1 MPDKNI
7 IDMELYASI
16 GNQIKTARKIKGIS
30 LDTLSELIGGA
41 KTKSTLKRY
50 EDGTSR
56 IEVDIL
62 KAICDQIGL
71 NYLDVISNARESL
84 NKSTDEIKPVN
95 IIYNDYFPLHYCTNL
110 SAGSPSELLEAE
122 PDAIV
127 YVPIKFQSR
136 KKRLHAFLVNG
147 TSMNNVIEDGS
158 IVIAEEV
165 PDTVIKEG
173 TIVVAW
179 FDGEATVKR
188 IYPGDTQV
196 TLMPDSTDKG
206 HQPII
211 VNTQETQI
219 YIFGRVIWHMNPD
232 DIADYY

>member
-1 MPDKNI
+1 M
-7 IDMELYASI
+7 
-16 GNQIKTARKIKGIS
+16 
-30 LDTLSELIGGA
+30 
-41 KTKSTLKRY
+41 
-50 EDGTSR
+50 
-56 IEVDIL
+56 
-62 KAICDQIGL
+62 
-71 NYLDVISNARESL
+71 
-84 NKSTDEIKPVN
+84 KPVVN
-95 IIYNDYFPLHYCTNL
+95 IILERGINMDAGDVIKKLRIEHNLTQEQLGEKLGVQKSAIAKYENGRVENLKRSTIQKMAELFDVSPLLFLGFDDEQLKSKYKIVFDDYFPLHYCTNL
-110 SAGSPSELLEAE
+110 SAGSPTELLEAE
-122 PDAIV
+122 PDAVV
-127 YVPIKFQSR
+127 YVPIKFQNR
-136 KKRLHAFLVNG
+136 KKRLHAFQVNG

-232 DIADYY
+232 DIEKYY

>member
-1 MPDKNI
+1 MESVQDKIKKRRKELGLSLEDVAKALNVNRSTVLRYESKSIEKMPIDVIPPLAKILKCSPEYLMGWEDNKLKPINI
-7 IDMELYASI
+7 IFD
-16 GNQIKTARKIKGIS
+16 
-30 LDTLSELIGGA
+30 
-41 KTKSTLKRY
+41 
-50 EDGTSR
+50 
-56 IEVDIL
+56 
-62 KAICDQIGL
+62 
-71 NYLDVISNARESL
+71 
-84 NKSTDEIKPVN
+84 
-95 IIYNDYFPLHYCTNL
+95 DYFPLHYCTNL
-110 SAGSPSELLEAE
+110 SAGSPTELLEAE
-122 PDAIV
+122 PDAVV
-127 YVPIKFQSR
+127 YVPIKFQNR
-136 KKRLHAFLVNG
+136 KKRLHAFQVNG
-147 TSMNNVIEDGS
+147 TSMNNVIQDGS
-158 IVIAEEV
+158 IVVAEEV

>member
-1 MPDKNI
+1 MRT
-7 IDMELYASI
+7 I
-16 GNQIKTARKIKGIS
+16 GDTIKLLREERRLSQQQLADVLKVARSTIS
-30 LDTLSELIGGA
+30 M
-41 KTKSTLKRY
+41 Y
-50 EDGTSR
+50 ESGSR
-56 IEVDIL
+56 IPDDDMKEI
-62 KAICDQIGL
+62 ICDYFNVDM
-71 NYLDVISNARESL
+71 NYLFGKTNTRNSYREENETL
-84 NKSTDEIKPVN
+84 TPVN
-95 IIYNDYFPLHYCTNL
+95 IIYDDYFPLHYCTNL

-122 PDAIV
+122 PDAVV

-158 IVIAEEV
+158 IVVAEEV

-232 DIADYY
+232 DIEKYY

>member
-1 MPDKNI
+1 
-7 IDMELYASI
+7 MESV
-16 GNQIKTARKIKGIS
+16 QEKIKKRRKELGLS
-30 LDTLSELIGGA
+30 LEDVA
-41 KTKSTLKRY
+41 KALNVNRSTILRY
-50 EDGTSR
+50 ESKS
-56 IEVDIL
+56 IEKMPIDVIPPLARIL
-62 KAICDQIGL
+62 KCSPE
-71 NYLDVISNARESL
+71 YLMGWED
-84 NKSTDEIKPVN
+84 DEVKPVN
-95 IIYNDYFPLHYCTNL
+95 IIYDDYFPLHYCTNL

-232 DIADYY
+232 DISEYY

>member
-1 MPDKNI
+1 MLFCNKIFILKLQGGYSNGKCSRKDKKRRK
-7 IDMELYASI
+7 EL
-16 GNQIKTARKIKGIS
+16 GLS
-30 LDTLSELIGGA
+30 LEDVA
-41 KTKSTLKRY
+41 KALNVNRSTILRY
-50 EDGTSR
+50 ESKS
-56 IEVDIL
+56 IEKMPIDVIPPLARIL
-62 KAICDQIGL
+62 KCSPE
-71 NYLDVISNARESL
+71 YLMGWED
-84 NKSTDEIKPVN
+84 DEVKPVN
-95 IIYNDYFPLHYCTNL
+95 IIYDDYFPLHYCTNL

-232 DIADYY
+232 DISEYY